1 MEQDDT
7 IQLLCECDSGVKL
20 AVNSIDEL
28 AEHVAKEDLKEIFRR
43 YRKEHEAIGKRIQDH
58 LASYQEDGK
67 DPTVMTKAMS
77 WIKINAKLM
86 QNPTDQEVADLMM
99 DGCNMGIKSVCKY
112 RNMYKSAKEE
122 AKVIAKD
129 IVDLEEKLMKELRS
143 YL

>member
-28 AEHVAKEDLKEIFRR
+28 AEHVMEEDLKEIFRR

-58 LASYQEDGK
+58 LSSYQEDGK
-67 DPTVMTKAMS
+67 DPTAMAKAMS

-129 IVDLEEKLMKELRS
+129 IVELEEKLMKELQS